1 MNIFGAIVSS
11 CRLLFLMEIGTSAD
25 EGRLLFA
32 LPCAGDF
39 ERLSCAGDFERL
51 SCAGDFERLSLSD
64 RLVVAADCIALR
76 KD

>member
-11 CRLLFLMEIGTSAD
+11 CRLLFLMEMGISAD

-39 ERLSCAGDFERL
+39 ERLSLR
-51 SCAGDFERLSLSD
+51 D
-64 RLVVAADCIALR
+64 RRVVAADCIALR